1 MLLSLQLEH
10 SLSPNEV
17 KSNLELASLG
27 KKTSSLATKTKEE
40 EDNAVLTE
48 LYNFRLELPED

>member
-10 SLSPNEV
+10 SLSPNDV

-27 KKTSSLATKTKEE
+27 KKTGSLATKTKEE

-48 LYNFRLELPED
+48 LYNIRLND